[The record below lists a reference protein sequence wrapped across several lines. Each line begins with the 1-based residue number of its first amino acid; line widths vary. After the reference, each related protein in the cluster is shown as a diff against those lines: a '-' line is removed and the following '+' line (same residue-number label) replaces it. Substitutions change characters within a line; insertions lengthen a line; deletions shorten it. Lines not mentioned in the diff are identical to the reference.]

1 MNVLYYEV
9 HVTFEGLAPHM
20 LRPPMFGFWTSVV
33 DKEPDEVGPARL
45 VIATRRFADYGDAEG
60 MMQALSRAIEKH
72 GGRVTRRKI
81 EATVYD
87 TKGVRP

>member
-45 VIATRRFADYGDAEG
+45 VNGDAEG